1 MPNPALGAQGQNGAV
16 SFKSIRRGFNFF
28 SETMSIAHRLRSLPA
43 FSTVALAGD
52 ELLLSLITHARHGLS
67 WTDLAG
73 IG

>member
-1 MPNPALGAQGQNGAV
+1 MERSRSNLSGV
-16 SFKSIRRGFNFF
+16 VLTF
-28 SETMSIAHRLRSLPA
+28 SLKRCRSLIA
-43 FSTVALAGD
+43 YARCRRFSTVALAGD